1 MSIRARAALVAAAG
15 LLALSAVACS
25 GNSGGSDTPGAPT
38 LAPEEATACAAM
50 SAFATAVLQFEGVD
64 VVAIG
69 AANLAPQINR
79 LRGTY
84 TAVASS
90 LGFVDVPG
98 EAALVESWTTF
109 EAALGAIDQNAP
121 TQEQV
126 DAAKAAG
133 ADVKIAFAEVQSQLG
148 CPPATQ

>member
-1 MSIRARAALVAAAG
+1 MSIRARAALVAVAG

-25 GNSGGSDTPGAPT
+25 GGTSSDAPGAPT

-98 EAALVESWTTF
+98 EAALAESWAAF
-109 EAALGAIDQNAP
+109 EVALGAIDQNAP

-126 DAAKAAG
+126 DAAKVAA
-133 ADVKIAFAEVQSQLG
+133 ADVKTAFGEVQSQLA
-148 CPPATQ
+148 CPTTTP

>member
-1 MSIRARAALVAAAG
+1 MSLRSRLALVVATV
-15 LLALSAVACS
+15 ALVLGTAACS
-25 GNSGGSDTPGAPT
+25 GGSSASGAPT
-38 LAPEEATACAAM
+38 LPPAEAAACAAM

-69 AANLAPQINR
+69 PANLAPQINR

-84 TAVASS
+84 TAVATS
-90 LGFVDVPG
+90 LEFVDVPG
-98 EAALVESWTTF
+98 EAALVESWATF

-133 ADVKIAFAEVQSQLG
+133 ADVKTAFPEVQSQLG

>member
-15 LLALSAVACS
+15 LLALSAAACS
-25 GNSGGSDTPGAPT
+25 GGSSTPAEPT
-38 LAPEEATACAAM
+38 LPPPEAAACAATT
-50 SAFATAVLQFEGVD
+50 AFADAVLQFEGVD

-84 TAVASS
+84 TAVNTS
-90 LGFVDVPG
+90 LEFVEVPG
-98 EAALVESWTTF
+98 EAALAESWTTF

-126 DAAKAAG
+126 DAAKVAA
-133 ADVKIAFAEVQSQLG
+133 ADVKTAFGEVQSQLG
-148 CPPATQ
+148 CPTTTQ

>member
-1 MSIRARAALVAAAG
+1 MSLRSRLALVVATAALVLGTAG
-15 LLALSAVACS
+15 C
-25 GNSGGSDTPGAPT
+25 SGGSSASVGPT
-38 LAPEEATACAAM
+38 LPPAEAAACAAM
-50 SAFATAVLQFEGVD
+50 SAFADAVFQFQGVD
-64 VVAIG
+64 VAAIG
-69 AANLAPQINR
+69 ASNLAPQINR

-90 LGFVDVPG
+90 LEFVDVPG

-133 ADVKIAFAEVQSQLG
+133 ADVKVAFAEVQSQLG
-148 CPPATQ
+148 CPPAAQ

>member
-1 MSIRARAALVAAAG
+1 MSLRSRLALVVATV
-15 LLALSAVACS
+15 ALVLGTAACS
-25 GNSGGSDTPGAPT
+25 GRSSASGAPT
-38 LAPEEATACAAM
+38 LPPAEAAACAAM

-69 AANLAPQINR
+69 PANLAPQINR

-84 TAVASS
+84 TAVATS
-90 LGFVDVPG
+90 LEFVDVPG
-98 EAALVESWTTF
+98 EAALVESWATF

>member
-1 MSIRARAALVAAAG
+1 MSLRSRLALVVAMAALVLGTA
-15 LLALSAVACS
+15 ACS
-25 GNSGGSDTPGAPT
+25 GSASSTPAAPT
-38 LAPEEATACAAM
+38 LPPAEAAACAAM

-69 AANLAPQINR
+69 PANLAPQINR

-84 TAVASS
+84 TAVATS
-90 LGFVDVPG
+90 LEFVDVPG
-98 EAALVESWTTF
+98 EAALVEAWTTF

-133 ADVKIAFAEVQSQLG
+133 ADVKTAFPEVQSQLG

>member
-1 MSIRARAALVAAAG
+1 MSLRSRLALVFATAAL
-15 LLALSAVACS
+15 ALGTAACS
-25 GNSGGSDTPGAPT
+25 GGASSEPAVATPPPA
-38 LAPEEATACAAM
+38 EAAACAAM
-50 SAFATAVLQFEGVD
+50 TAFAGAVLQFQGVD
-64 VVAIG
+64 VAAIG

-84 TAVASS
+84 TAVATS
-90 LGFVDVPG
+90 LEFVDVPG

-109 EAALGAIDQNAP
+109 EAALGAIDQDAP

-133 ADVKIAFAEVQSQLG
+133 ADVKTAFAAVPGELG
-148 CPPATQ
+148 GPTTQ